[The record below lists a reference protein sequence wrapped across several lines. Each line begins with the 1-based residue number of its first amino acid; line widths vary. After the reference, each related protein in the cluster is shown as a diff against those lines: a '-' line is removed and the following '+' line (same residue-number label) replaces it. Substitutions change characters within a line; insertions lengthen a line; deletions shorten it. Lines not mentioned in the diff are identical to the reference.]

1 MKIKLQSDMVVSEV
15 ELTIDYTNKSTVL
28 SQVSEIVDSILNLES
43 TLHGRLSVAKPGEDT
58 KEEPVKR
65 YYITSKDKYFAYDP
79 DDCWIEL
86 VMNEYNLS
94 DRGLDEISAFF
105 ATAYPGITDG
115 TAKSWIKRMQYSGE
129 EVAVSD
135 PKYFVAGTTIKRLLW
150 ADNYF
155 RIYTKGKHQ

>member
-43 TLHGRLSVAKPGEDT
+43 TLHGRLSTTKTGVDT

-65 YYITSKDKYFAYDP
+65 YYITAKDNKYLSYDI
-79 DDCWIEL
+79 DNCWIQL

-115 TAKSWIKRMQYSGE
+115 TAKTWIKRMQYGG